1 MKGCRQTDVCSQSCS
16 TVGQETGLF
25 FSSPENMVFSFREKK
40 KERKK
45 NQPRATLKS
54 GSRRGARLAPRTPMQ
69 PPGCAAA
76 FQAPSSWV
84 IFSEIQTIPGE
95 KGTIRAHAT
104 HIGMEQNLFSI
115 ENGKPRWF
123 PAAHTSWAM

>member
-45 NQPRATLKS
+45 KSAQSHPKKWQQEGSEAGTTHPHAAPRMRRCLS
-54 GSRRGARLAPRTPMQ
+54 GSQLLGD
-69 PPGCAAA
+69 
-76 FQAPSSWV
+76 
-84 IFSEIQTIPGE
+84 IQ
-95 KGTIRAHAT
+95 
-104 HIGMEQNLFSI
+104 
-115 ENGKPRWF
+115 
-123 PAAHTSWAM
+123 